1 MRGVVWCK
9 GDVDAR
15 ALRDDRVV
23 ARRTNLVHVSVLVF
37 TIAFSQAVHD
47 GTDQDGG
54 AGTNQSSND
63 TNDQLLA
70 ASILVDGDLV
80 SGVNGRLF
88 KIFSLL
94 GSSHFSNLMFCVLLC
109 GTKWESGKKKSPRVA
124 TWR

>member
-1 MRGVVWCK
+1 MRGVVC
-9 GDVDAR
+9 GGIGAR

-37 TIAFSQAVHD
+37 TIAFSQAVHE

-63 TNDQLLA
+63 TDDQLLA
-70 ASILVDGDLV
+70 ANILVDGDLV

-94 GSSHFSNLMFCVLLC
+94 GSSHFFQSNVLCALV
-109 GTKWESGKKKSPRVA
+109 RN
-124 TWR
+124 